1 MRALLMKIRLPMQLM
16 ETEMLMVLICLK
28 YWTVVLTH
36 NLNVH
41 IMYSVH
47 ICLYNIYFN
56 INEAYIYVLI
66 I

>member
-1 MRALLMKIRLPMQLM
+1 MQLM

-28 YWTVVLTH
+28 YWTIALTH

-47 ICLYNIYFN
+47 ISLYNIYFT
-56 INEAYIYVLI
+56 INEADIYVLI

>member
-1 MRALLMKIRLPMQLM
+1 M

-47 ICLYNIYFN
+47 ICLYNIYLN